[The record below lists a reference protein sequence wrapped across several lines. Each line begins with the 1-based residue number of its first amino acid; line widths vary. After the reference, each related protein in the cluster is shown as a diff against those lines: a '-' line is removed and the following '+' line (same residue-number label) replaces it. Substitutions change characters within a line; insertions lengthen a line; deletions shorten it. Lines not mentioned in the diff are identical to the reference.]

1 MTMRDIAQRHK
12 DCWQSFR
19 GLPAWVQVWVAGILI
34 PVNAVS
40 FLFLDTES
48 GRWISVAAILV
59 LATNYPI
66 MLASRDMS
74 RLLSVPHLLIWVPLE
89 LALVDQAFTKDLQ
102 APELYLVLVVLL
114 INGISLVFDFHDS
127 WHWIRGEREVP
138 RHL

>member
-19 GLPAWVQVWVAGILI
+19 GLPAWVQVWVASILI

-66 MLASRDMS
+66 MLASRGMS

-89 LALVDQAFTKDLQ
+89 LALVDRVFTKDLQ
-102 APELYLVLVVLL
+102 GPELYLVLAVLL
-114 INGISLVFDFHDS
+114 MNGISLVFDFHDS
-127 WHWIRGEREVP
+127 WRWIRGEREVP